1 MNQSGIAILSFL
13 EQHLINYEDILIVSD
28 DVNLEPG
35 RLRLR
40 KSGSDGG
47 HNGIKSII
55 YHLQT
60 NAFPRLRFGIGS
72 DFEKGKLADFVLDKF
87 SQGDLKSLE
96 PSIVHSTELIRE
108 FIIGGYKSML
118 DYYSKNSLN
127 NKRNDPD
134 TDKNGTITR
143 IDPEF

>member
-1 MNQSGIAILSFL
+1 
-13 EQHLINYEDILIVSD
+13 
-28 DVNLEPG
+28 
-35 RLRLR
+35 
-40 KSGSDGG
+40 
-47 HNGIKSII
+47 
-55 YHLQT
+55 LQT